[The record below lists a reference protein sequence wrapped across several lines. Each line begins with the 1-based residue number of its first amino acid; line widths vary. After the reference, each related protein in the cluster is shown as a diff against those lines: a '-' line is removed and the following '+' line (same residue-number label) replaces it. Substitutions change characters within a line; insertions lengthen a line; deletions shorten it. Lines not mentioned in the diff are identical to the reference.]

1 MGKSIGSNGVDVIGS
16 MKVDSEENIYCVG
29 SYFGNKLYSCGDTLV
44 NPYLFNGISGSDTS
58 PCYIVK
64 LNKLIL
70 DNKDLPQSTK
80 AVLYPNPTKD
90 MLHFYIDS
98 YQDIDY
104 VEIFNIEGKSTR
116 LEYKQNNSIFELNI
130 SRFNPGIYFLKIK
143 CGDHS
148 IIEKFIIN

>member
-1 MGKSIGSNGVDVIGS
+1 M
-16 MKVDSEENIYCVG
+16 
-29 SYFGNKLYSCGDTLV
+29 V

-90 MLHFYIDS
+90 LLHFYIDS
-98 YQDIDY
+98 YQDLDN
-104 VEIFNIEGKSTR
+104 VEIINLEGKSTR
-116 LEYKQNNSIFELNI
+116 LECKQIDYGYELDI